1 MDIAYL
7 PDCISYLSSRRA
19 SSTWEQP
26 WIDINAPTTKSSSPA
41 NSRRGSN
48 SSCEDVKVDER
59 NCQICKEKRRK
70 TLTNYI
76 RERLR
81 RDSEA
86 STSIR
91 EEDGDTDVECDRRGS
106 ITKYWK
112 QNRSNSEW
120 LRPNECDRLKL

>member
-26 WIDINAPTTKSSSPA
+26 WVDINATTTTKFSPA

-48 SSCEDVKVDER
+48 SSVEDMKVDER
-59 NCQICKEKRRK
+59 NCQICKEKRKK

-91 EEDGDTDVECDRRGS
+91 EEDGGNTGFECERRS
-106 ITKYWK
+106 SSCTKYWK
-112 QNRSNSEW
+112 QNRSNSE
-120 LRPNECDRLKL
+120 